1 MAQKNSVKDVRLN
14 KVPISEFTIIARN
27 DNLIL
32 NWVIY
37 FISRPKLAMSLCLI
51 LQLAF
56 YNCFDKRTE
65 YRIAAGSPGTSYH
78 DVGKNIA
85 EILLKQTPYHVR
97 VLSQPV
103 IIDGDSIELSAINNC
118 RIVSEGL
125 AEFAISQNDLPLH
138 PASAVPGV
146 QKLSNLRSV
155 IPLYSQIFFIIYKEN
170 LKPSTLKDLIV
181 GREIAIGPR
190 QSGTAYLAKIL
201 FKEFGIDTSKYI
213 QKYVSFEE
221 NMLSDSIDICC
232 LLTGFNNSRIEKS
245 IKQGGRIFSL
255 GEYSL
260 AGKGSAADGFCL
272 KYPLAKPYII
282 PKNIYLDLPEDP
294 VLTVAVDAVLLT
306 RKDIKDHVIY
316 DFMHAIL
323 NNKQFLVIDLNNK
336 LLSQLTEQFDPLSL
350 RFPLHPG
357 AKAYLE
363 RDKPSFFERYAELL
377 GFIFSIFI
385 AFVGGVTTLAK
396 WNRHRKKNRIDAF
409 YSQIMKIQNQIK
421 SCRSIDACADSI
433 DRLRKLRQEAF
444 GQLIKEKLSAD
455 DSFAI
460 FITFLNDTQAELQT
474 RIDELKQA

>member
-1 MAQKNSVKDVRLN
+1 MVQKNAV
-14 KVPISEFTIIARN
+14 
-27 DNLIL
+27 
-32 NWVIY
+32 
-37 FISRPKLAMSLCLI
+37 KLAISLCVI
-51 LQLAF
+51 LHLSL
-56 YNCFDKRTE
+56 YSCFDKRTE

-97 VLSQPV
+97 VLSNSV
-103 IIDGDSIELSAINNC
+103 LVDGDSLKLSAINNC

-125 AEFAISQNDLPLH
+125 AEFAISQNDLPL
-138 PASAVPGV
+138 PPTSTV
-146 QKLSNLRSV
+146 QGAQKFSNLRSV
-155 IPLYSQIFFIIYKEN
+155 IPLYSQIFFIIYKEYLN
-170 LKPSTLKDLIV
+170 PSSLKDLII
-181 GREIAIGPR
+181 GREIAMGPQ

-201 FKEFGIDTSKYI
+201 FKEFGIDTSAYI

-232 LLTGFNNSRIEKS
+232 LLTGFNNPRIEKS
-245 IKQGGRIFSL
+245 IKRGGRIFSL

-350 RFPLHPG
+350 RFPLHSG
-357 AKAYLE
+357 AKSYLE

-396 WNRHRKKNRIDAF
+396 WNQHRKKNRIDAF
-409 YSQIMKIQNQIK
+409 YNQIMKIQNQINGYT
-421 SCRSIDACADSI
+421 SVDACNDSI
-433 DRLRKLRQEAF
+433 DKLKKLRQEAF
-444 GQLIKEKLSAD
+444 SQLIKEKLSAD
-455 DSFAI
+455 DSFGI
-460 FITFLNDTQAELQT
+460 FITFLNDTQTDLRN